1 MPFEFKMPDI
11 GEGVVDGEIV
21 RWFIQAGDLINEDQP
36 MVEVMTDK
44 ATVEIPSPRKG
55 KILAITGKEGEIVKV
70 GQTLVVIETD
80 GDARL
85 EATLQ
90 HTQEQ
95 TQQQTQD
102 ARQENPKAPAQVVEA
117 QPGAG
122 GAGTDLR
129 PVNGE
134 ATPAEAD
141 PNSRVLA
148 TPATRKLARELGVD
162 LQRVPPGAKGR
173 VNKEDLQ
180 RFVDGAPTAGA
191 GAQPAKLE
199 PGEREERVPLRGLRK
214 RIAEKMVQSKHV
226 APHYTYVEEADFT
239 DLSILREK
247 IAERVAA
254 GGVKMTY
261 LPLII
266 KATVAAL
273 KKYPLV
279 NASLDDA
286 RQEIVL
292 RRYYNIGI
300 GVATEQGLNVPII
313 RDADRLS
320 VVEIAR
326 ELERISREAREG
338 KTRLEDLRGGTFTIT
353 SLGPLGGL
361 MATPIINYPEVA
373 ILGVHKIGPRP
384 VVRNGQIVIR
394 EMGNLSVSLDH
405 RVVDGAIG
413 AQFLQELIAHVE
425 TPGLLF
431 LNL

>member
-1 MPFEFKMPDI
+1 MPFEFKLPDI

-21 RWFIQAGDLINEDQP
+21 RWFIQAGDLVTEDQP

-70 GQTLVVIETD
+70 GQTLVVIDTD

-85 EATLQ
+85 EASIQ
-90 HTQEQ
+90 Q
-95 TQQQTQD
+95 TQQPAQD
-102 ARQENPKAPAQVVEA
+102 ARLENPKAPAHVAEA
-117 QPGAG
+117 QPGT
-122 GAGTDLR
+122 GAGRGLR

-134 ATPAEAD
+134 ETPADAD

-180 RFVDGAPTAGA
+180 RFVEGSHTGLATGAT
-191 GAQPAKLE
+191 QPAKLE
-199 PGEREERVPLRGLRK
+199 PGEREQRIPLRGLRK

-292 RRYYNIGI
+292 RHYYNIGI

-326 ELERISREAREG
+326 ELERVSREARDG

-394 EMGNLSVSLDH
+394 EIGNLSVSLDH

-413 AQFLQELIAHVE
+413 AQFLHELIAHVE

>member
-21 RWFIQAGDLINEDQP
+21 RWFIQAGDLITEDQP

-85 EATLQ
+85 EAPL
-90 HTQEQ
+90 
-95 TQQQTQD
+95 QQTQD
-102 ARQENPKAPAQVVEA
+102 ARQENPKAPARVAEA

-122 GAGTDLR
+122 GAGTGPR

-134 ATPAEAD
+134 ETPAEAD

-180 RFVDGAPTAGA
+180 RFVEGAPAAPAAGA

-413 AQFLQELIAHVE
+413 AQFLHELIAHVE